1 MTKVYC
7 IGCGLVT
14 PVGNAPS
21 EVLSAVRAGKSAF
34 RLYDGWPEPYYA
46 SLLDREG
53 FEGPSFFDHIALQ
66 AARTA
71 VQEAG
76 IDASGARVGLVL
88 STIKGNI
95 EKIDT
100 DDVSLA
106 AAAETLAQGLGVK
119 TKPVVVSNACISG
132 LAALLQGVRMIRS
145 GAYDHIIVVGAEV
158 QSRFI
163 VTGFQ
168 SLKALS
174 LNPCKPFDAD
184 RDGLNVGEAAAAMV
198 LSAHP
203 VPFDPHPVSENYFS
217 GRDPKNQF
225 PETSTEPALQ
235 GDPKNQFS
243 ETSTEPALQG
253 DPKNQ
258 FPETSTKP
266 APVIP
271 SEASVSPWEIVDG
284 AVRNDANHISGPSR
298 TGEGSYNA
306 LRYVLEGVSAEEL
319 AFVNVH
325 GTATRYNDQ
334 MEAIA
339 LNRAGLQEVPVNAL
353 KGIFGHTMGAAG
365 ILESIVSMK
374 ACDAGVVLPT
384 QGFSQMGVEPAVNV
398 SAQERKTDK
407 KAFVKLLSG
416 FGGVNGA
423 LLFRKGGAR

>member
-1 MTKVYC
+1 MTKVFC

-14 PVGNAPS
+14 PVGNTPS
-21 EVLSAVRAGKSAF
+21 EVLAAVRAGKSAF

-46 SLLDREG
+46 SLLDRNG

-76 IDASGARVGLVL
+76 IDASSARVGLVL

-100 DDVSLA
+100 EDVSLA
-106 AAAETLAQGLGVK
+106 AAADTLAKGLGVK
-119 TKPVVVSNACISG
+119 TTPVVVSNACISG

-184 RDGLNVGEAAAAMV
+184 REGLNVGEAAAAMV
-198 LSAHP
+198 LSAQ
-203 VPFDPHPVSENYFS
+203 PVSFEPRPVSGNYFS
-217 GRDPKNQF
+217 QGFAKNQF
-225 PETSTEPALQ
+225 PETSTRLPH
-235 GDPKNQFS
+235 GVDWPF
-243 ETSTEPALQG
+243 
-253 DPKNQ
+253 
-258 FPETSTKP
+258 
-266 APVIP
+266 
-271 SEASVSPWEIVDG
+271 WEIVEG

-339 LNRAGLQEVPVNAL
+339 LNRAGLQDVPVNAL

-374 ACDAGVVLPT
+374 ACDAGVILPT
-384 QGFSQMGVEPAVNV
+384 QGFCQMGVEPAVNV
-398 SAQERKTDK
+398 SALERKTDRK
-407 KAFVKLLSG
+407 VFVKLLSG

-423 LLFRKGGAR
+423 LLFRKGGAE

>member
-14 PVGNAPS
+14 PVGNTPS
-21 EVLSAVRAGKSAF
+21 EVLAAVRAGKSAF

-46 SLLDREG
+46 SLLDRQG

-66 AARTA
+66 AAHA
-71 VQEAG
+71 AIQEAG
-76 IDASGARVGLVL
+76 IDASSARVGLVL

-106 AAAETLAQGLGVK
+106 VAADTLAKGLGVK
-119 TKPVVVSNACISG
+119 TQPVVVSNACISG

-145 GAYDHIIVVGAEV
+145 GAFDHIIVVGAEV

-198 LSAHP
+198 LSAQ
-203 VPFDPHPVSENYFS
+203 PVSENYFS

-225 PETSTEPALQ
+225 PETSTSPAH
-235 GDPKNQFS
+235 K
-243 ETSTEPALQG
+243 
-253 DPKNQ
+253 
-258 FPETSTKP
+258 
-266 APVIP
+266 
-271 SEASVSPWEIVDG
+271 WEIVEG

-306 LRYVLEGVSAEEL
+306 LRHVLEGVSADEL

-339 LNRAGLQEVPVNAL
+339 LNRAGLQDVPVNAL

-365 ILESIVSMK
+365 ILESIVSMQ
-374 ACDAGVVLPT
+374 ACDAGLVLPT
-384 QGFSQMGVEPAVNV
+384 QGFSRMGVEPAVNV
-398 SAQERKTDK
+398 SALERKTGK

-423 LLFRKGGAR
+423 LLFRKGGAL